1 MKKTIPSILV
11 LVFIFFS
18 AVSAQD
24 AVAPPKDAG
33 RNRPAPEKPA
43 QQEKK
48 KKKKGPSED
57 KIRHAEE
64 KSKGNAFS
72 GKGEGGDKN
81 RVEPVKQNGK
91 KEGKKEEHKH
101 GEGSHEGHGHDHH

>member
-1 MKKTIPSILV
+1 MKKTIT
-11 LVFIFFS
+11 FIAVAFFTFLS

-24 AVAPPKDAG
+24 AVAPSKDAG
-33 RNRPAPEKPA
+33 KNRPAAAKPA
-43 QQEKK
+43 PQDKK
-48 KKKKGPSED
+48 KKKKGPSEE

-81 RVEPVKQNGK
+81 RVEPVKQDGKKDGK
-91 KEGKKEEHKH
+91 KEDHKH